1 MVDVVVVGG
10 GGAGLTAALEA
21 ARHGAS
27 VTLLE
32 KGAALGGTT
41 SISVGSF
48 AAAGTDIQRRAGI
61 IDDAEAYFDDIE
73 RVLGVDVARDN
84 EVLRR
89 LLIARSRE
97 TLDWLIGL
105 GLVFHGPYPDPPQ
118 RVPRLHNVLPSSRA
132 YIHTLARHCRR
143 RGVRFTFE
151 TRAVRLLTEDGR
163 CVGIEAERAGAT
175 EIFHAS
181 GVVLA
186 SGDTS
191 ASTAFR
197 EQYRPELGGIAAINP
212 LNTGDGQA
220 MGRAIGAPVL
230 NGEVM
235 VGPILRFPLPRGRA
249 LAHGLPP
256 NPLVGRLA
264 RWWLETL
271 PERLI
276 RPALVQYLTVMLAP
290 SPALLEHGAA
300 LLDAVGGLMPQDAT
314 LGTGLARGAGG
325 KGYYVL
331 DRRLVERF
339 RRPHLCVSGGPG
351 IAEVFLDD
359 YRRHRPDLY
368 AEADDLAG
376 LARRIGMDPARV
388 AASVERHNTSAPEDG
403 ILQSPFVALG
413 PVVPLMLI
421 GEAGLAVTAALEVTD
436 AAGRPIPGLYAAG
449 SAGQGG
455 MLLPA
460 HGQHL
465 AWAFTSGRIAGQG
478 AAGGRDDRPRAGNP
492 AGDRQQHDQAGR

>member
-1 MVDVVVVGG
+1 MNVDVVVVGG
-10 GGAGLTAALEA
+10 GGAGLAAALEA
-21 ARHGAS
+21 ASQGAS
-27 VTLLE
+27 VVLLE

-73 RVLGVDVARDN
+73 TVLGDDVARDN
-84 EVLRR
+84 EALRR
-89 LLIARSRE
+89 LLITGSKE

-105 GLVFHGPYPDPPQ
+105 GLIFHGPYPDPPQ

-143 RGVRFTFE
+143 RGVRFLFE
-151 TRAVRLLTEDGR
+151 TRVVGLLTNDGR
-163 CVGIEAERAGAT
+163 CIGVEAERDGVWE
-175 EIFHAS
+175 EIHAS
-181 GVVLA
+181 GGVVLA

-191 ASTAFR
+191 ASVAFR
-197 EQYRPELGGIAAINP
+197 EQYLPELGDVAAINP
-212 LNTGDGQA
+212 LNTGDGQT
-220 MGRAIGAPVL
+220 MGQALGVSVL

-235 VGPILRFPLPRGRA
+235 AGPILRFPLPRGRA

-256 NPLVGRLA
+256 TPLVGRLA
-264 RWWLETL
+264 RWWLETM

-276 RPALVQYLTVMLAP
+276 RPALIQYLTVMLAP
-290 SPALLEHGAA
+290 SPALQEHGAVLVEA
-300 LLDAVGGLMPQDAT
+300 AD
-314 LGTGLARGAGG
+314 G
-325 KGYYVL
+325 KSYFVL
-331 DRRLVERF
+331 DRRIADRF

-359 YRRHRPDLY
+359 YRRYRPDLY
-368 AEADDLAG
+368 TEAVDLAG
-376 LARRIGMDPARV
+376 LAERAGIDPDRL
-388 AASVERHNTSAPEDG
+388 AASASQRG
-403 ILQSPFVALG
+403 ISEPPFIALG
-413 PVVPLMLI
+413 PVVPMMLV
-421 GEAGLAVTAALEVTD
+421 GEAGLAVTTALEVTD

-465 AWAFTSGRIAGQG
+465 AWAFTSGRIAGRNA
-478 AAGGRDDRPRAGNP
+478 AAGQ
-492 AGDRQQHDQAGR
+492 RQAQART